1 MIKWFF
7 IKFYNLNYK
16 IKKAVSAGYYKF
28 RNKWM
33 MRSVNVEFDKS
44 LLING
49 KIQVTNMGKIS
60 IGKNVVINSGTV
72 PNPVGTAITRL
83 YSHNKN
89 SEIIIEDNVGISSS
103 LIYAVEK
110 VTVGKDTMIGGD
122 CLIVDTDFHSININ
136 PETGKR
142 GAGKSAP
149 ITIGE
154 NVFIGAR
161 SIILKGVTIG
171 DGSVIGAGS
180 IVTKDVPAGEIWAG
194 NPAVFVRKT
203 E

>member
-1 MIKWFF
+1 MYKWFF

-16 IKKAVSAGYYKF
+16 IKKALSAGYYKF

-33 MRSVNVEFDKS
+33 MRSVNVDFDKS
-44 LLING
+44 LVING

-83 YSHNKN
+83 YSHNSK

-103 LIYAVEK
+103 LIYAVESVK
-110 VTVGKDTMIGGD
+110 IGRDTMIGGD
-122 CLIVDTDFHSININ
+122 CLIVDTDFHSIDIN
-136 PETGKR
+136 KDTGKR
-142 GAGKSAP
+142 GMGKSAP
-149 ITIGE
+149 INIGE

-161 SIILKGVTIG
+161 SIILKGVSIG

-194 NPAVFVRKT
+194 NPAAFVRKID
-203 E
+203 